1 MQSLFNS
8 FTFLIS
14 AISVTSK
21 KISVAIADDYPL
33 VRNGLI
39 LTIRNEPDLELVG
52 EASNGLA
59 AVELYRQQ
67 QPDVML
73 MDTCMPQMDGVEA
86 IAVIRQEFPEARIIA
101 LSECGYDE
109 DLYLSLQAGAKGYLR
124 QDSSLDTV
132 VNAIRQVHSGRQYL
146 LPEIATRLTELMSLP
161 RLSMRELEVLTLMT
175 RGKTNSQI
183 GESLN
188 ISENTVKFH
197 VNNILIK
204 LNVSDRTSAV
214 VIAIKQGI
222 LKPESVL

>member
-14 AISVTSK
+14 AIAMTSR

-39 LTIRNEPDLELVG
+39 LMIRNQPDFKLVG

-67 QPDVML
+67 HPDVIL

-86 IAVIRQEFPEARIIA
+86 IAVICQEFPEARIIA

-132 VNAIRQVHSGRQYL
+132 VNAIRQVDSGRQYL
-146 LPEIATRLTELMSLP
+146 LPELATRLTELTNLP
-161 RLSMRELEVLTLMT
+161 RLSEREVEVLALVA
-175 RGKTNSQI
+175 RGRTNPQI

-188 ISENTVKFH
+188 ISLNTVKFH
-197 VNNILIK
+197 VNNISIK
-204 LNVSDRTSAV
+204 LNASDRTSAV